1 MTTNNFSEKVTEF
14 RFSCPDEASGATW
27 SRALLPLI
35 G

>member
-1 MTTNNFSEKVTEF
+1 MTMSNFLEKVTEF
-14 RFSCPDEASGATW
+14 RFGCPDEASGATW